1 MIEFRAEQSAVT
13 CRWAFDSILAGLPTP
28 GTKAFSTLC
37 NELGPYGISPAGIS
51 FESPT
56 SFLSDVIYRVGLL
69 DGRVALRITYSAF
82 EMIVDPLLPEDD
94 ELLVKILG
102 SVFVV
107 LGEVDPKASV
117 GKPEVA
123 LTSHLTLLTT
133 DVDTFLRGQL
143 GQADAQ
149 SNFIPEAFAYGVK
162 PKDSTD
168 TRDFRTIV
176 MRSVRYKNAVFINF
190 VLSLKDAESPARIAE
205 MMSAESER
213 TLALLGLRP
222 GEPSE

>member
-1 MIEFRAEQSAVT
+1 MIEYRVEQSAVT
-13 CRWAFDSILAGLPTP
+13 CRWTFDTILAGLPTP
-28 GTKAFSTLC
+28 GTKLFSTLC
-37 NELGPYGISPAGIS
+37 RELGPYGISPAGIS

-69 DGRVALRITYSAF
+69 DGRVALRITYSGF

-102 SVFVV
+102 SLFVV
-107 LGEVDPKASV
+107 LGEVDPNASA
-117 GKPEVA
+117 GKPEVT

-133 DVDTFLRGQL
+133 DVDAFLQGQL

-162 PKDSTD
+162 PKDFSD
-168 TRDFRTIV
+168 TRDFRIIV
-176 MRSVRYKNAVFINF
+176 MRSVRFKNAVFINF
-190 VLSLKDAESPARIAE
+190 VLSYKAAESPARIAE
-205 MMSAESER
+205 MVSAESER
-213 TLALLGLRP
+213 ALALLGLKP
-222 GEPSE
+222 SEPSE